1 MPIDIA
7 ARIWDV
13 YVFEGDKALVWATV
27 SLLSKLEGQL
37 YGSEEELLSILGW
50 STADAGDAGDAGDLW
65 DIGSEDDF
73 MAEMRIIA
81 DRNIF

>member
-13 YVFEGDKALVWATV
+13 YVFEGDKALIWATV
-27 SLLSKLEGQL
+27 TLLSKLEGQL

-50 STADAGDAGDAGDLW
+50 SAGDLW

-73 MAEMRIIA
+73 MTEMRTIA
-81 DRNIF
+81 DRNVL